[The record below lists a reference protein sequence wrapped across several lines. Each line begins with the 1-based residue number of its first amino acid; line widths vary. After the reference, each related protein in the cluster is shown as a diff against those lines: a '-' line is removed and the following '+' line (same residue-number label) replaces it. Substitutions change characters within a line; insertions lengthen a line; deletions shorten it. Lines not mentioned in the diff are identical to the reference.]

1 MESINNTIAL
11 KTACTSAMPLKWE
24 KIQEES
30 GGEELEG
37 LILSTQRVLDHME
50 TLWEIN
56 HNAVEL
62 RDKFHLLRCYL
73 DYINQYCE
81 GYRP

>member
-1 MESINNTIAL
+1 MESIKNIIAL
-11 KTACTSAMPLKWE
+11 KTACTSAIPLKRE

-37 LILSTQRVLDHME
+37 LILNTQRVLDHIE

-56 HNAVEL
+56 HNAVGL
-62 RDKFHLLRCYL
+62 RDKFNLLRCYL

-81 GYRP
+81 GYHP

>member
-1 MESINNTIAL
+1 LESIKNIIAL
-11 KTACTSAMPLKWE
+11 KTTCTSAIPLRRE
-24 KIQEES
+24 KIQKES

-37 LILSTQRVLDHME
+37 LILNTQRVLNHME
-50 TLWEIN
+50 ALWEIN